1 MPDQLVLRPSDVA
14 VALRLAE
21 VPEATYEVI
30 QRDLNISKSTAHQ
43 SVRRL
48 QAAGL
53 LRPES
58 RTVNRLALLEFLEHG
73 IRYAFPALRGALER
87 GVPTAHAAQPLSDEL
102 DVVDAL
108 IWPSEHG
115 DVMGTAIVPLYDH
128 AAELPKRCPSLYGLL
143 TLADALRIGRSRDRK
158 LALAKLRE
166 RLPVAA

>member
-21 VPEATYEVI
+21 APEATYDMLKD
-30 QRDLNISKSTAHQ
+30 DLNISKSTAHD

-73 IRYAFPALRGALER
+73 LRYAFPAALGALER
-87 GVPTAHAAQPLSDEL
+87 GVPTAHAAKLLADEL
-102 DVVDAL
+102 DVTDAVV
-108 IWPSEHG
+108 WPSEHG
-115 DVMGTAIVPLYDH
+115 DVMGSAIAPLYNH

-143 TLADALRIGRSRDRK
+143 TLADALRVGRARDRK
-158 LALAKLRE
+158 LAIVKLRE